1 MIFSVPR
8 LSRLILALA
17 VLAPASAHDASIQG
31 KNAPATELSMD
42 QMWGATTV
50 LPGLESSDRFAL
62 FRDGNYGMF
71 IHWGIYSHLGGQ
83 WKGQTF
89 YGIGEWIKR
98 QMKIS
103 EPDYMA

>member
-1 MIFSVPR
+1 MNNAPTR
-8 LSRLILALA
+8 LASLVLALS
-17 VLAPASAHDASIQG
+17 VLATPPARAAA
-31 KNAPATELSMD
+31 APAKPAAAPAELSMD
-42 QMWGATTV
+42 QMWGSTSV
-50 LPGLESSDRFAL
+50 LPGLESSDRVAL

-98 QMKIS
+98 QM
-103 EPDYMA
+103 